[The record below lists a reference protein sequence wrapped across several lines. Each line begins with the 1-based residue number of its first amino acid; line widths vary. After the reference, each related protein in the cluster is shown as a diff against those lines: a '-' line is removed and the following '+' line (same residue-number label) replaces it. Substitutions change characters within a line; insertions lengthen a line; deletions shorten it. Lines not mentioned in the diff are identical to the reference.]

1 MSITV
6 AVANSESGPVTLG
19 ARIYGFDGGEVK
31 DNSVSVSFSPES
43 LTIGGSTPSIAKVS
57 VGSTVAPGSTYTVWV
72 YGQDAGGTKSGTP
85 ISLTVATPTL
95 KLRTHPTA
103 SVAVGSVGVVQSVVV
118 IPGGGLQGT
127 VTLSASIVPSG
138 GGTAPSGLTVAFS
151 PSSATIDPND
161 DSIISS
167 ATIAAT
173 SSVPTGTYTA
183 TVTATDGSVSAV
195 TTVTITVSTYL
206 LTLQDTVWSPNAT
219 PAVGSPITDRINASI
234 TPAPSGNVT
243 YSWSVGS
250 VFFSSTDATNSFSID
265 TSGDY
270 LLSLPNGNITTA
282 NPPAPSLN
290 DNTGSTAD
298 DIITGIFNG
307 IGWYIVE
314 VSCTATLPDN
324 STLTSTYYIGGL
336 PPTAAASASSAD
348 AKAELSASTATGGG
362 KKVDTK
368 ATSTDIMFS
377 GNLLYKNATTGN
389 WEKVPVTGYDMEK
402 NSSAL
407 SAGTVEVERGTK
419 CTFSSPHSGK
429 WYIYSPNGSAAWAW
443 FWQYDYTAPAEYS
456 TIPILLQGIAGTS
469 TGCFFIEPG
478 ASTVSFRDHT
488 TSERITFQVGD
499 PTQTAS
505 DEQFSIQPVVA
516 GVKQSIIKLNIPAKQ
531 VGFPFTAQPSYSA
544 NAIAAEISVQ
554 DWGFLYTE
562 NHHDGIGAWGD
573 SKYYPDNADPL
584 IFKARNTFRRCGAN
598 FNFGVMMQA
607 SGFSLNNALYIAQQ
621 LVHETHPI
629 VEQYAIAAGWT
640 WEKEKEPALDY
651 KGHSVFT
658 FNLTEVPNGGSFF

>member
-1 MSITV
+1 
-6 AVANSESGPVTLG
+6 
-19 ARIYGFDGGEVK
+19 
-31 DNSVSVSFSPES
+31 
-43 LTIGGSTPSIAKVS
+43 
-57 VGSTVAPGSTYTVWV
+57 
-72 YGQDAGGTKSGTP
+72 
-85 ISLTVATPTL
+85 
-95 KLRTHPTA
+95 
-103 SVAVGSVGVVQSVVV
+103 
-118 IPGGGLQGT
+118 
-127 VTLSASIVPSG
+127 
-138 GGTAPSGLTVAFS
+138 
-151 PSSATIDPND
+151 
-161 DSIISS
+161 
-167 ATIAAT
+167 
-173 SSVPTGTYTA
+173 
-183 TVTATDGSVSAV
+183 
-195 TTVTITVSTYL
+195 
-206 LTLQDTVWSPNAT
+206 
-219 PAVGSPITDRINASI
+219 
-234 TPAPSGNVT
+234 
-243 YSWSVGS
+243 
-250 VFFSSTDATNSFSID
+250 
-265 TSGDY
+265 
-270 LLSLPNGNITTA
+270 
-282 NPPAPSLN
+282 
-290 DNTGSTAD
+290 
-298 DIITGIFNG
+298 
-307 IGWYIVE
+307 
-314 VSCTATLPDN
+314 
-324 STLTSTYYIGGL
+324 
-336 PPTAAASASSAD
+336 
-348 AKAELSASTATGGG
+348 
-362 KKVDTK
+362 
-368 ATSTDIMFS
+368 
-377 GNLLYKNATTGN
+377 
-389 WEKVPVTGYDMEK
+389 MEK